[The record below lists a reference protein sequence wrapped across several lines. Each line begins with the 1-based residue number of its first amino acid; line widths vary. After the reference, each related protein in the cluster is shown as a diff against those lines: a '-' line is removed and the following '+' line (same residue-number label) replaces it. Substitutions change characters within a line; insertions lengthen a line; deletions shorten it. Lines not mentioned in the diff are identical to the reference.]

1 MQPFTVL
8 VADDDPHLREVVRYA
23 LSREGYTVIE
33 ANNGVEALTLAL
45 SRAPDLVV
53 LDVLMPELDGL
64 EVCRRLRRDR
74 ESLPILFL
82 SSRDEEL
89 DRVVGLEIGGDDYV
103 TKPFSPREL
112 VSRVKALLRRA
123 RAASLPTA
131 VTPPPV
137 PVASVASVAPVAA
150 VAPVAPVAPVAVPPE
165 DELRVGAL
173 RLRPSEHRVYAGDRE
188 VELTV
193 TEFRILQALMSRPGR
208 VFTRDELVERAYD
221 GPHHISDRTLDSH
234 IRRVRQKLRER
245 DLDPI
250 ETIHGLGFR
259 LSAAPG

>member
-1 MQPFTVL
+1 MQPITIL
-8 VADDDPHLREVVRYA
+8 VADDDPNLREVVRYA
-23 LSREGYTVIE
+23 LSREGFSVIE

-45 SRAPDLVV
+45 ARAPDLVV

-112 VSRVKALLRRA
+112 VSRVKALLRRS
-123 RAASLPTA
+123 RATSLPATL
-131 VTPPPV
+131 TPP
-137 PVASVASVAPVAA
+137 VASVAPVASI
-150 VAPVAPVAPVAVPPE
+150 APVAPVAPVASS
-165 DELRVGAL
+165 DELRVGLL
-173 RLRPSEHRVYAGDRE
+173 RLRPSEHRVYAGDHE

-208 VFTRDELVERAYD
+208 VFTRDELTERAYD

-245 DLDPI
+245 DVDPI
-250 ETIHGLGFR
+250 ETVHGLGFR
-259 LSAAPG
+259 LSAAP

>member
-8 VADDDPHLREVVRYA
+8 VADDDPNLREVVRYA

-123 RAASLPTA
+123 RAASLPAA
-131 VTPPPV
+131 VTPPGVPV
-137 PVASVASVAPVAA
+137 PPVASVASVAPVA
-150 VAPVAPVAPVAVPPE
+150 PVAAA

-173 RLRPSEHRVYAGDRE
+173 RLRPSEHRVYAGDHE

>member
-1 MQPFTVL
+1 MQPITIL
-8 VADDDPHLREVVRYA
+8 VADDDPNLREVVRYA
-23 LSREGYTVIE
+23 LSREGFSVIE

-45 SRAPDLVV
+45 ARAPDLVV

-123 RAASLPTA
+123 RATSLPA
-131 VTPPPV
+131 ALTPPVALVAPV
-137 PVASVASVAPVAA
+137 VSIAPVASAAPVASS
-150 VAPVAPVAPVAVPPE
+150 
-165 DELRVGAL
+165 DELRVGQL
-173 RLRPSEHRVYAGDRE
+173 RLRPSEHRVYAGDHE

-208 VFTRDELVERAYD
+208 VFTRDELTERVYD

-245 DLDPI
+245 DIDPI
-250 ETIHGLGFR
+250 ETVHGLGFR
-259 LSAAPG
+259 LSAAP

>member
-1 MQPFTVL
+1 MQPITIL
-8 VADDDPHLREVVRYA
+8 VADDDPNLREVVRYA
-23 LSREGYTVIE
+23 LSREGFVVIE

-45 SRAPDLVV
+45 ARAPDLVV

-89 DRVVGLEIGGDDYV
+89 DRVIGLEIGGDDYV

-112 VSRVKALLRRA
+112 VSRVKALLRRT
-123 RAASLPTA
+123 RATSPP
-131 VTPPPV
+131 VSVPPPV
-137 PVASVASVAPVAA
+137 APVAPVASVASVAAS
-150 VAPVAPVAPVAVPPE
+150 
-165 DELRVGAL
+165 DELRVGVL
-173 RLRPSEHRVYAGDRE
+173 RLRPSEHRVYARDHE
-188 VELTV
+188 VELTL

-208 VFTRDELVERAYD
+208 VFTRDELTERAYD

-245 DLDPI
+245 EVDAI
-250 ETIHGLGFR
+250 ETVHGLGFR